1 MLQLCYANLPVL
13 SCYCILSS
21 LLIFRGYLLVTH
33 ILSCYN
39 ALDKIVNFW
48 EKKNKRA
55 YIPFTISHTPLVT
68 EMFNEL
74 KDVKPGIKFP
84 SCSTSTCLFC
94 CVFVFQ
100 AQSSHH
106 QLPCLSASAWTLL
119 MQQVRDIHTTEWHLN
134 CFEEKQL
141 AVLQL

>member
-1 MLQLCYANLPVL
+1 MHLIKL
-13 SCYCILSS
+13 SIS
-21 LLIFRGYLLVTH
+21 G
-33 ILSCYN
+33 
-39 ALDKIVNFW
+39 
-48 EKKNKRA
+48 EKKIKRE

-94 CVFVFQ
+94 CVFIFQ
-100 AQSSHH
+100 AQSNHH
-106 QLPCLSASAWTLL
+106 QLSCLAAYARALL
-119 MQQVRDIHTTEWHLN
+119 MQQVRDIQTATDHTRKWHLD

-141 AVLQL
+141 VVLQL